1 MRRRVQQVVIELRQD
16 RVQEPR
22 LSGVDLLE
30 LCRDVI
36 AVPQL
41 SERAVRHLPPIRG
54 HGGRREVGVNYLS
67 PSRQCH
73 RCAMF
78 AVHKVRIA
86 PFKCIDQTFGFWE
99 LSSWAR
105 RLTKALGAGDG
116 TPGYVG
122 LAGEH
127 PVYRVQIRLATA
139 AAAPVSKYSRS
150 ARAVAARRR
159 RTTKRT
165 MAEEDQRKQ
174 VSPTVD
180 VMERSARRV
189 AALQTVPCLFC
200 RNLGTFHRF
209 SNAGWSQLLASHLGL
224 AVTLSQLT
232 RPPRPSGQL
241 GTGLNR
247 PTPIKVNLV
256 AQDASVSAR
265 IL

>member
-1 MRRRVQQVVIELRQD
+1 MRHVCGAQGENCPVQVHRPDLRV
-16 RVQEPR
+16 
-22 LSGVDLLE
+22 
-30 LCRDVI
+30 
-36 AVPQL
+36 
-41 SERAVRHLPPIRG
+41 
-54 HGGRREVGVNYLS
+54 
-67 PSRQCH
+67 
-73 RCAMF
+73 
-78 AVHKVRIA
+78 
-86 PFKCIDQTFGFWE
+86 
-99 LSSWAR
+99 
-105 RLTKALGAGDG
+105 LGAFLLGQASDEGAWCWGRHAWLRGPCGD
-116 TPGYVG
+116 
-122 LAGEH
+122 